1 MKKLI
6 AIAAI
11 VTTVMIT
18 STIDAYQV
26 CSTALQV
33 TFKNGVNLVLDAETG
48 MDIYR

>member
-1 MKKLI
+1 MKKLMAMAVI
-6 AIAAI
+6 A
-11 VTTVMIT
+11 TTLMV

-26 CSTALQV
+26 CATALQV